1 MNEISFSYY
10 QVMTVSLFLLALVLA
25 HFYVKKNKGSLSAK
39 FGTSKYMQIVE
50 DLSISQTEKIRL
62 VKIGSELILIATSKG
77 SSPTV
82 QLLNNISYKRSGSE
96 SVKSIKTSG
105 TTVKEISK
113 REQSL
118 ESKTQKPINKGYGN
132 ALKTAIQQAR
142 KMNPH
147 VSF

>member
-10 QVMTVSLFLLALVLA
+10 QVITVSLFLLALVLA

-50 DLSISQTEKIRL
+50 DLSISQTEKISL

-82 QLLNNISYKRSGSE
+82 QLLNNTSYKRSGPE
-96 SVKSIKTSG
+96 SVKSIKTGG
-105 TTVKEISK
+105 TAGKEIPR

-118 ESKTQKPINKGYGN
+118 ESKTQKPISKGYGN

>member
-1 MNEISFSYY
+1 MTEISFSYY

-25 HFYVKKNKGSLSAK
+25 HFYVKKNKGLLSAK
-39 FGTSKYMQIVE
+39 LGTSKYMQIIE

-62 VKIGSELILIATSKG
+62 VKIGSELILLATSKG

-82 QLLNNISYKRSGSE
+82 QLLNNISFKRSGSE
-96 SVKSIKTSG
+96 SIKGVKIGGTSG
-105 TTVKEISK
+105 KEITEK
-113 REQSL
+113 ETSL
-118 ESKTQKPINKGYGN
+118 QSKTQKPINKGYGN